1 MEKLWSKVQG
11 ARRSAKSGTAK
22 ALNRAIAAA
31 LAAVTSED
39 GGGRFAAQLSKEQY
53 QELRPKS
60 GEQMFVELKNLK
72 VFSDDYSI

>member
-39 GGGRFAAQLSKEQY
+39 GGGRFAAHLIREKY
-53 QELRPKS
+53 QELRPQA
-60 GEQMFVELKNLK
+60 GERVFVELKRVK